1 MSEFESKSNRF
12 PDSWR
17 LCRGPANWFTFR
29 CPEDLEVRQN
39 QTLIE
44 ITRPASA
51 SDNAMPQPE
60 SADSRDVGDHAQPFR
75 PTLSLVTWWEE
86 SSTEN
91 RKPSP
96 DLAVLFPQVVSLH
109 PQPPLK
115 TEIPNEVWMGLSRR
129 PATGCWLAKI
139 FRRRIHYQWRL
150 WTLRQGQ
157 LTIVATLQSADR
169 RPIDLGFLN
178 LCERILGSLEI
189 AEQPAWPPDVF
200 MKNVLDL
207 ARQNFPLLQASVARG
222 FSLRLGHSEI
232 GLSNFYRMYL
242 QQPDHF
248 RRIVLPGLTTVVRMQ
263 ELSPEQLLPS
273 LDEVRNRILPM
284 LSGDDESRAEDRVK
298 TAWVGGLSVGY
309 VVDEDD
315 SYRFVLRRMLDTWS
329 ISSDELHDIA
339 LENLRRYASEHPLE
353 VTMVGDE
360 DDPRMLM
367 PVKPDAYNCSRI
379 LDPGFHGRLRD
390 LFGPELLIGV
400 PNRDFFVA
408 VTMKDRDLIEQVQ
421 LRVNEDFATMHHP
434 LTRRLLVV
442 SADGVSEFCE
452 G

>member
-1 MSEFESKSNRF
+1 MSDFESMSNPF

-29 CPEDLEVRQN
+29 CPEDLDVRQN

-51 SDNAMPQPE
+51 SDKSMPQPE
-60 SADSRDVGDHAQPFR
+60 STDSRDTDDHAQPYR

-86 SSTEN
+86 SPTES
-91 RKPSP
+91 RKPTP

-169 RPIDLGFLN
+169 RPIDLGFMN

-284 LSGDDESRAEDRVK
+284 LSGDDESRVEDRVK

-315 SYRFVLRRMLDTWS
+315 SYRFVLRRMLETWS